1 MKLVPV
7 DLKNSS
13 DVVEKVVKKTVY
25 DQLVKKVNAIQTI
38 DTSNLVKITECNTKI
53 NDIKKKKKMI
63 MIIVTSILLLKT
75 LIS

>member
-53 NDIKKKKKMI
+53 NDIKKKKKW
-63 MIIVTSILLLKT
+63 SW
-75 LIS
+75 S

>member
-53 NDIKKKKKMI
+53 NDIQKKKKW
-63 MIIVTSILLLKT
+63 SW
-75 LIS
+75 S